1 MDNASR
7 AQLNAFLRETL
18 DRLGDSGE
26 LTDEGSLF
34 LSGRLDSVSML
45 NVIMHLEQQFSINF
59 AEMDF
64 EVELIDSI
72 NSIARLIDHP

>member
-7 AQLNAFLRETL
+7 AQLTAFLRETL

-64 EVELIDSI
+64 DVESIDSI
-72 NSIARLIDHP
+72 NNIARLIDHR

>member
-1 MDNASR
+1 MDTASR
-7 AQLNAFLRETL
+7 EQLTAFLRETL

-26 LTDEGSLF
+26 LTDDGSLF

-45 NVIMHLEQQFSINF
+45 NVIMHLEHQFSMNF
-59 AEMDF
+59 AEIDF

-72 NSIARLIDHP
+72 NNIAHLIDHR

>member
-7 AQLNAFLRETL
+7 AQLTAFLRETL

>member
-1 MDNASR
+1 LDNASR
-7 AQLNAFLRETL
+7 AQLTAFLRETL